1 MNVAVVTFPGS
12 NCDQDCHRSV
22 ELAGG
27 SARYVWHRE
36 RSLGDA
42 EAVIVPGGFAHG
54 DYLRPGAI
62 ARFSPIMDAIIAFA
76 NGGGLVAGIC
86 NGFQVLCEAGLL
98 PGALLR
104 NRSLRFQSHDCRLR
118 VERADTPYTR
128 GYNEGQ
134 VIRMPLSHADGNY
147 YADSATLAELEADR
161 RVVFRYCDARGDV
174 TPEANPNG
182 SLNHIAGIVNAR
194 GNVLGMMPHPDRAI
208 EEVLGS
214 VDGLPLFA
222 SLVGTVAGTRAAG
235 KGRTTEIGRAE
246 PATEPAPATPAADS
260 GVTVRA
266 DAAAEVVR

>member
-27 SARYVWHRE
+27 SPRYVWHRE

-62 ARFSPIMDAIIAFA
+62 ARFSPIMDAVIGFA
-76 NGGGLVAGIC
+76 REGGLVAGIC

-118 VERADTPYTR
+118 VERTGTPYTGEYR
-128 GYNEGQ
+128 EGQ

-147 YADSATLAELEADR
+147 YADLDTLAELEAEE
-161 RVVFRYCDARGDV
+161 RVVFRYCDAQGNV
-174 TPEANPNG
+174 TPETNPNG
-182 SLNHIAGIVNAR
+182 SLNNIAGIVNR
-194 GNVLGMMPHPDRAI
+194 RQNVLGMMPHPDRAI

-214 VDGLPLFA
+214 ADGLPLFE
-222 SLVGTVAGTRAAG
+222 SLAGTVAGTRMAA
-235 KGRTTEIGRAE
+235 AH
-246 PATEPAPATPAADS
+246 
-260 GVTVRA
+260 A
-266 DAAAEVVR
+266 DAAAQVV

>member
-1 MNVAVVTFPGS
+1 MNVAVITFPGS
-12 NCDQDCHRSV
+12 NCDQDCRRSV

-27 SARYVWHRE
+27 TPRHVWHRE

-42 EAVIVPGGFAHG
+42 EAVILPGGFAHG

-62 ARFSPIMDAIIAFA
+62 ARFSPIMDAVVGFA
-76 NGGGLVAGIC
+76 REGGLVVGIC

-118 VERADTPYTR
+118 VERAGTPYTG
-128 GYNEGQ
+128 GYRDGQ

-147 YADSATLAELEADR
+147 YADPGALAELEAGG
-161 RVVFRYCDARGDV
+161 RVLFRYCDARGNA

-194 GNVLGMMPHPDRAI
+194 GNVLGMMPHPDRAV
-208 EEVLGS
+208 EEALGS
-214 VDGLPLFA
+214 ADGLPLFE
-222 SLVGTVAGTRAAG
+222 SLVGTVAASRPRAAIVRG
-235 KGRTTEIGRAE
+235 
-246 PATEPAPATPAADS
+246 AAA
-260 GVTVRA
+260 RA
-266 DAAAEVVR
+266 DAAAEVA